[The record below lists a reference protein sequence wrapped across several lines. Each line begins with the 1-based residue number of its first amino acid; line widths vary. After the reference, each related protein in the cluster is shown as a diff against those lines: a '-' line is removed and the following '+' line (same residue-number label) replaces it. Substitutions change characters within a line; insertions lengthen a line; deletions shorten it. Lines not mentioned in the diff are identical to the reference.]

1 MVILR
6 TGPSCLSVPM
16 LLVILGVCAAA
27 LRQAVV
33 PTLGTVGRSSRG
45 AAIQGNVCALWEA
58 GIDRPRHRSGGWPS
72 FASVVGSAGWAAR
85 RVCRSLDGRQASS
98 CLALPARRPTGRN
111 RAPAVVDKKRILSY
125 LGNCLPAV
133 VTAKLPSRTRS
144 PPPRHAVTAPPHATA
159 RHRILPIGKAK
170 TLAFLPPTA
179 ILIFLHALCS
189 AQKPMTTRTRT
200 CRGRAS
206 ELAPD
211 HRT

>member
-1 MVILR
+1 LPICSYAPGNPRGM
-6 TGPSCLSVPM
+6 CC
-16 LLVILGVCAAA
+16 CA
-27 LRQAVV
+27 
-33 PTLGTVGRSSRG
+33 
-45 AAIQGNVCALWEA
+45 EA
-58 GIDRPRHRSGGWPS
+58 GCRSDSGDCWPKLERRSHPRERVC
-72 FASVVGSAGWAAR
+72 VVGSGYRPTPPSLR
-85 RVCRSLDGRQASS
+85 RVAFFCFRRGQRGVGSAAGVRAHLTADKHAS
-98 CLALPARRPTGRN
+98 CLARASSAPDGEESRPRRKN
-111 RAPAVVDKKRILSY
+111 KKRILSY

>member
-1 MVILR
+1 LAEAR
-6 TGPSCLSVPM
+6 EAQPSKGTCVRCGKRVSTDPAIAQAGG
-16 LLVILGVCAAA
+16 LLL
-27 LRQAVV
+27 L
-33 PTLGTVGRSSRG
+33 
-45 AAIQGNVCALWEA
+45 
-58 GIDRPRHRSGGWPS
+58 PS
-72 FASVVGSAGWAAR
+72 WAAR
-85 RVCRSLDGRQASS
+85 GGQRGGCARSLDGRQASS

-125 LGNCLPAV
+125 LGNCLPAL